1 MIPLSLK
8 NFALAVGAHPKWVLN
23 AKPRLGREL
32 EYSPADAQWLRLTRV
47 LNRELRIPL
56 QFAAGLAG
64 SALEQPEGVVC
75 VCAAKADGVRL
86 CVDLRRDRASFA
98 AVLASAIAFGGPR
111 RSGRKRHPP
120 RHYKAALAQAW
131 RLGINVGLLRF
142 RVRSAAR
149 PPIPDHQ
156 NRGHLLRRLLEH
168 RVRFVVAGDLAEELR
183 GAAHTT
189 GPPLV
194 LEICYAASTRNM
206 RRLAK
211 ALRELQGSSRVGP
224 IAPDLITLRST
235 AALAPTTLFGT
246 VCLRRDVAG
255 VGRFEDVIRRS
266 TRLRAFGLDLTVLDL
281 PALAQART
289 ASSRREDIAKLP
301 MLETL
306 LALPALEERYRELAA
321 NRS

>member
-75 VCAAKADGVRL
+75 VCAAKAVWVRL
-86 CVDLRRDRASFA
+86 TVDLRRQRATFA

-168 RVRFVVAGDLAEELR
+168 RVRFVVAGDLAVELR

-246 VCLRRDVAG
+246 VCLRRDVG
-255 VGRFEDVIRRS
+255 GFEDARHRS

-281 PALAQART
+281 SALVQART